1 MSYFHYSGRHLWKL
15 IKHLSVMCKWNNHRL
30 KCWKLIW
37 YHWHSFLGIN
47 FRLQARTRME
57 KQILLQIAFGIVLKD
72 LFTSKCDQTDNLSKT
87 EQEFSTLARH
97 AVYWKTRHSAI
108 FFWSHKDRKNFRK
121 ANAGFFLP
129 SGNLNTGISV
139 LYNGRTKF
147 HIVVN
152 HPRSSI
158 SLSFHSH
165 ILLGG
170 LLVLFKNNFFLPVL
184 LKHYHWNCGNK

>member
-1 MSYFHYSGRHLWKL
+1 MKINKKKL
-15 IKHLSVMCKWNNHRL
+15 NLMCKWNNHRL

-108 FFWSHKDRKNFRK
+108 FFGPTR
-121 ANAGFFLP
+121 
-129 SGNLNTGISV
+129 TGRISEKPTLV
-139 LYNGRTKF
+139 
-147 HIVVN
+147 
-152 HPRSSI
+152 SSYQVGI
-158 SLSFHSH
+158 WTPVYLCFITAVLSF
-165 ILLGG
+165 I
-170 LLVLFKNNFFLPVL
+170 
-184 LKHYHWNCGNK
+184 